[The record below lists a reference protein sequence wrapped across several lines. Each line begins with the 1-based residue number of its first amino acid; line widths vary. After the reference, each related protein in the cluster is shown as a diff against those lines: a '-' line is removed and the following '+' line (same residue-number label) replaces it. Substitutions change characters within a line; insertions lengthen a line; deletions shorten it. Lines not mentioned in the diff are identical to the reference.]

1 MKSIITF
8 FSELWVKK
16 EVPIQLYKKE
26 DTKEDVVED
35 AKEDVVEDAKED
47 VVEDAKEVE
56 EVDVIKTDCT
66 CRCISCC
73 CDDRLEE
80 AKTNCSCSCG
90 YCCCRDVVREEEKVK
105 EDKYI
110 LKLKNPN
117 NYTSFNKNDN
127 SDDDTEKYNLKKK
140 NNLDEILE
148 QIILD
153 TVVTECYFT
162 SED

>member
-35 AKEDVVEDAKED
+35 AK
-47 VVEDAKEVE
+47 

-90 YCCCRDVVREEEKVK
+90 YCCCRDVVREEEIKQEEEVK